1 VFENLNFTY
10 PTALELQEIQRI
22 FQPQYVAEDP
32 IFQYFPI
39 VTKNSWRLKWR
50 QRDNFIGLQ
59 NVRGL
64 GGEFQVVNKVGAKEY
79 DMEPS
84 VYGEALYWGEEELTE
99 KAQMASLTEPT
110 SINDEVTEGVQQL
123 EFRQTMRI
131 RHTLWTMVGTG
142 AVRVTDKTGAVK
154 AEYQYPFSQVN
165 AAVAWSNRASA
176 TPFADLVGL
185 RKRAAGIGA
194 TFGKGS
200 KVFIN
205 AIDFEH
211 LTLNAN
217 PADVFGRRTQY
228 GATINNIADVNKLLK
243 EQNSGEDDLPEIA
256 VWDGGHYSNATTFQ
270 RHIPTGTA
278 IVLGKRLD
286 GSPLG
291 EYRVCRNM
299 NNPEGAAGFYQRF
312 RDLREQRSPPAF
324 ELEQGHNGGPVVWY
338 TQPIARLNI
347 G

>member
-1 VFENLNFTY
+1 MFQNINFTY
-10 PTALELQEIQRI
+10 PTTIELQEIQRV
-22 FQPQYVAEDP
+22 FQPQFVAEDP
-32 IFQYFPI
+32 IFEFFPI

-84 VYGEALYWGEEELTE
+84 VYGEAIQWGEEELTE
-99 KAQMASLTEPT
+99 KAQMASLTEPV
-110 SINDEVTEGVQQL
+110 SINDEITEGVQQL

-131 RHTLWTMVGTG
+131 RHSLWTMLATG
-142 AVRVTDKTGAVK
+142 AVRVTDKTGAIK
-154 AEYQYPFSQVN
+154 AEYQYPFTQVN
-165 AAVAWSNRASA
+165 AAVAWATRATA
-176 TPFADLVGL
+176 TPFADLTGL
-185 RKRAAGIGA
+185 RRRAAGIGA
-194 TFGKGS
+194 TFGSGA

-211 LTLNAN
+211 LALNAN
-217 PADVFGRRTQY
+217 PNDLFGRRSNV
-228 GATINNIADVNKLLK
+228 GATINSIADVNKLLR
-243 EQNSGEDDLPEIA
+243 EQGADPDLPEIA

-278 IVLGKRLD
+278 IVLGRRLD

-291 EYRVCRNM
+291 EYRVTRNL
-299 NNPEGAAGFYQRF
+299 NNDGGAAGFYQRF
-312 RDLREQRSPPAF
+312 RDLREQRSPPVF
-324 ELEQGHNGGPVVWY
+324 ELEQGHNGGIVVWY
-338 TQPIARLNI
+338 TQPIIRLNLAP
-347 G
+347 